1 MTDLEPVI
9 KTFKKYRKRG
19 IHNGMTLEEVF
30 KLELEIYQR
39 VSGLKNFPKLISSDE
54 SNFTITIENCGL
66 SLHKLRH
73 IDSSQINIS
82 NLDEQVDNIC
92 YGLKINNI
100 TYLDLDPQNICLKDN
115 NIFLIDFD
123 KAVLDNKPKSKILED
138 MYINFTKNV
147 SENSFRDTLKEFVMN
162 PKWPRYQYKCS

>member
-1 MTDLEPVI
+1 MIDLDPVT

-19 IHNGMTLEEVF
+19 IHNGMTLAEVF
-30 KLELEIYQR
+30 GLELEIYHR
-39 VSGLKNFPKLISSDE
+39 LNGLENFPKLLSFDE
-54 SNFTITIENCGL
+54 INFTITIENCGL

-92 YGLKINNI
+92 RGLKINNI

-123 KAVLDNKPKSKILED
+123 KAVLDNNPKSKVLEN

-147 SENSFRDTLKEFVMN
+147 SENSFRDTLKEFVIN
-162 PKWPRYQYKCS
+162 SEWPRYQFVL